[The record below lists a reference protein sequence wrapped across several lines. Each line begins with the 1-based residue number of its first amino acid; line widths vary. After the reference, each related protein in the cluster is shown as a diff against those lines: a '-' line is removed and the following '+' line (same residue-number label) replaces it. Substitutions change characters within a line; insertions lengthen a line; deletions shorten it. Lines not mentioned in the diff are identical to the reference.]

1 VEFQDV
7 GEGLFVMDELS
18 DGYGVKAELFRR
30 GEKLPIAGVIDGDGA
45 NNNPNF
51 KDLSLD
57 EGTDL
62 SLRMCY
68 VEELWENVPCSDR
81 HHAEA

>member
-7 GEGLFVMDELS
+7 GEGLFVMDELN
-18 DGYGVKAELFRR
+18 DGYSVKAELFRR

-51 KDLSLD
+51 KDLSTCRGHRPVAED
-57 EGTDL
+57 V
-62 SLRMCY
+62 LRGGALGERA
-68 VEELWENVPCSDR
+68 VQ
-81 HHAEA
+81 